1 MAKNKGFDFSRG
13 DLWKCDPSELCIVGG
28 KDVLSKEESGPLDT
42 VEDKTDSLYDPRLRT
57 VKITDEEVANTD
69 AFGVIEAIEVIKRDG
84 VPCVVNGRVRLRRAR
99 HVNALRKKRGDAP
112 LSVPF
117 IVVKGDDSHLMG
129 MMLAANALRHDDS
142 PAAKIANLSRYLQRG
157 VKIEDAAMAFGIPVS
172 TAKSWISYDEKATP
186 AVKKAVESGK
196 IEITAGVLLAR
207 KEPEAQAG
215 ALDEALAAG
224 AVAKPRKGQEGK
236 ASVSAV
242 RKALKKGSGA
252 SAYEAPGKAEL
263 RKLLA
268 FIMAEDHSKS
278 SDKMK
283 AWADGVEC
291 ALRLVV
297 GPEEG
302 EKVDN
307 RIASRLASAL
317 EPEAKE

>member
-1 MAKNKGFDFSRG
+1 MAKGKGFDFSRG

-28 KDVLSKEESGPLDT
+28 RDVLSKEESGPLDT
-42 VEDKTDSLYDPRLRT
+42 VEDKTDNLYDPRLRT

-99 HVNALRKKRGDAP
+99 RVNIARKKRGDAP
-112 LSVPF
+112 LSIPF
-117 IVVKGDDSHLMG
+117 IVAKGDDSHLMG

-142 PAAKIANLSRYLQRG
+142 PAARIANLTRYLQRG

-207 KEPEAQAG
+207 KDPEEQAN
-215 ALDEALAAG
+215 ALDEAVATAAT
-224 AVAKPRKGQEGK
+224 ARPRKGQEGK

-242 RKALKKGSGA
+242 RKALKKRGGKST
-252 SAYEAPGKAEL
+252 AYEAPSKAEL

-268 FIMAEDHSKS
+268 FICAEDHAKS

-283 AWADGVEC
+283 AWASGCEDV
-291 ALRLVV
+291 LRLVV
-297 GPEEG
+297 GPEDG
-302 EKVDN
+302 EKISE
-307 RIASRLASAL
+307 RIATRLASAL
-317 EPEAKE
+317 EAKE